1 MLNVVFCNFIKII
14 RQGCI
19 RGEEASTRNGIS
31 SSGLSENGLYNL
43 YADYLVSIFD
53 NLSLL

>member
-1 MLNVVFCNFIKII
+1 MFFFNYDSIPIVHCLDMLNVVFCNFIKII

-31 SSGLSENGLYNL
+31 SSGLSEKWF
-43 YADYLVSIFD
+43 I
-53 NLSLL
+53 